1 MEEAVQS
8 FAGGRNGRLQE
19 LISGVN
25 DSLYRPADWLLKVNL
40 PPLMGRRDAAFDIAE
55 RLICTGDFASC
66 SSGIRFS
73 AYWKIS
79 RLLKRVCADS
89 RQILLMLNS
98 PDTKKRERR
107 MLAHCVMLDSI
118 GASLANFVEL
128 QNMATNDIFRDAMN
142 AMDDET
148 IRQITVSFSSVENDL
163 LCRMQESFRNAHSRV
178 VRYRTYACKNFS
190 SGNAERYKRSYAGC
204 VKYNQS
210 LLEQLNVTLSQE
222 IQL

>member
-1 MEEAVQS
+1 MDEAVQS

-19 LISGVN
+19 LISGGG
-25 DSLYRPADWLLKVNL
+25 DSFFRPADWLLKVNL

-55 RLICTGDFASC
+55 QLICTGNFASC
-66 SSGIRFS
+66 SSGIRFA

-98 PDTKKRERR
+98 PDTRNRERR
-107 MLAHCVMLDSI
+107 MLAHSVMLDSV
-118 GASLANFVEL
+118 GAALANFVEL
-128 QNMATNDIFRDAMN
+128 RNMAANDIFRDAMN
-142 AMDDET
+142 AMDEET
-148 IRQITVSFSSVENDL
+148 VRQVSVSFGSVENDL
-163 LCRMQESFRNAHSRV
+163 LSRMQENFRNSHSRM

-190 SGNAERYKRSYAGC
+190 AGNGDRYRRAYAGC
-204 VKYNQS
+204 VRHNQA
-210 LLEQLNVTLSQE
+210 LLEQFGVTLSQE